1 MFWLLERKT
10 CFYQH
15 KLSFGVK
22 KNKKWDCQ
30 YLERE
35 HSDQINISNRWELL
49 SMHFWTLIC
58 EGAKYTDSIKPQVYK
73 RIYKSTLFTQ
83 FHYIV
88 YAISIE
94 C

>member
-1 MFWLLERKT
+1 
-10 CFYQH
+10 
-15 KLSFGVK
+15 
-22 KNKKWDCQ
+22 
-30 YLERE
+30 
-35 HSDQINISNRWELL
+35 
-49 SMHFWTLIC
+49 MHFWTLIC

-73 RIYKSTLFTQ
+73 LIYKSTLLTQ